1 VFELV
6 IFNAGENLYS
16 LLICY
21 MLTNLILLHDSFTK
35 IFQTRECIGVQMPI
49 DLWSLYA
56 LMLKS
61 RLFEESVT
69 QLWKDG
75 LISGEMHL
83 GTGEE
88 AIIAGVVSH
97 LGTHDAMALDH
108 RGTAALLMRGVDPT
122 LILRELLGKPDGLCG
137 GMGGHMHLFSKPHL
151 AASSG
156 IVGAEGPTAA
166 GFALAV
172 QYLHPG
178 AVAVAFFGEGA
189 MNQGML
195 MESLNLAAVWRLP
208 VVFVCKDDRW
218 SITTQ
223 SETVTGGDLSDR
235 AEWLGVPGVCLDGR
249 DVTEVWEAA
258 RKAIA
263 LARAG
268 EGPFF
273 LRARCVHFEGHF
285 LGYQLIRAVRNPLRE
300 MPKITIPLT
309 QSFLR
314 TSGAPMRERVGG
326 LKSVLSAVL
335 STLRDPRRD
344 PNSDPLKR
352 TRSTLQS
359 DSDRLQALEDDTER
373 ETGNII
379 ALAMEEMVAS

>member
-1 VFELV
+1 
-6 IFNAGENLYS
+6 
-16 LLICY
+16 
-21 MLTNLILLHDSFTK
+21 
-35 IFQTRECIGVQMPI
+35 MPI

-69 QLWKDG
+69 QLWKEG

-88 AIIAGVVSH
+88 AIIAGVVTH
-97 LGTHDAMALDH
+97 LEEQDAMALDH
-108 RGTAALLMRGVDPT
+108 RGTAAMLMRGIDPI

-151 AASSG
+151 TASSG

-166 GFALAV
+166 GFALAA
-172 QYLHPG
+172 QYLNPG
-178 AVAVAFFGEGA
+178 AISVAFFGEGA

-195 MESLNLAAVWRLP
+195 MESLNLAAVWQLP
-208 VVFVCKDDRW
+208 VVFVCKDDSW

-223 SETVTGGDLSDR
+223 SDTVTGGDLSDR
-235 AEWLGVPGVCLDGR
+235 SEWLGVPGMYLDGC
-249 DVTEVWEAA
+249 DVAEVWEAA

-263 LARAG
+263 RARAG
-268 EGPFF
+268 EGPYF
-273 LRARCVHFEGHF
+273 LHARCVHFEGHF
-285 LGYQLIRAVRNPLRE
+285 LGYQLIRAVRHPLRE

-314 TSGAPMRERVGG
+314 TSGASWGERLAG

-335 STLRDPRRD
+335 STLRDPRKD
-344 PNSDPLKR
+344 PDNDPVKR
-352 TRSTLQS
+352 ARNALQS
-359 DSDRLQALEDDTER
+359 DKERLHVLEDETEA
-373 ETGNII
+373 EVGNII
-379 ALAMEEMVAS
+379 ELAMEDLKS

>member
-1 VFELV
+1 
-6 IFNAGENLYS
+6 
-16 LLICY
+16 
-21 MLTNLILLHDSFTK
+21 
-35 IFQTRECIGVQMPI
+35 MPI

-61 RLFEESVT
+61 RLIEETVT

-88 AIIAGVVSH
+88 AIIAGVLAH
-97 LGTHDAMALDH
+97 LGADDAMALDH
-108 RGTAALLMRGVDPT
+108 RGTAALLMRGVDPI
-122 LILRELLGKPDGLCG
+122 LILRELLGKPNGLCG

-166 GFALAV
+166 GFALAA
-172 QYLHPG
+172 QYLNPG
-178 AVAVAFFGEGA
+178 AVSVAFFGEGA

-195 MESLNLAAVWRLP
+195 MESINLAATWRLP
-208 VVFVCKDDRW
+208 LVFVCKDDRW

-223 SETVTGGDLSDR
+223 SDSVTGGDLNDR
-235 AEWLGVPGVCLDGR
+235 AEWLGVPGVCVDGR

-258 RKAIA
+258 QKAITR
-263 LARAG
+263 ARAG

-273 LRARCVHFEGHF
+273 LRAKCVHFEGHF
-285 LGYQLIRAVRNPLRE
+285 LGYQLLRAVRNPLRE
-300 MPKITIPLT
+300 MPKISIPLT

-314 TSGAPMRERVGG
+314 TSGASWRERVDG

-335 STLRDPRRD
+335 STLRDPRKD
-344 PNSDPLKR
+344 PDSDPLRR
-352 TRSTLQS
+352 TRSALR
-359 DSDRLQALEDDTER
+359 SDRTRLETLEDEVKHEVD
-373 ETGNII
+373 NII
-379 ALAMEEMVAS
+379 AMTMEEESL

>member
-1 VFELV
+1 
-6 IFNAGENLYS
+6 
-16 LLICY
+16 
-21 MLTNLILLHDSFTK
+21 
-35 IFQTRECIGVQMPI
+35 MPI

-97 LGTHDAMALDH
+97 LDTHDAMALDH
-108 RGTAALLMRGVDPT
+108 RGTAALVMRGVDPI
-122 LILRELLGKPDGLCG
+122 LILRELLGKSDGLCG

-156 IVGAEGPTAA
+156 IVGSEGPTAV
-166 GFALAV
+166 GFALAA

-195 MESLNLAAVWRLP
+195 MESINLAAVWRLP
-208 VVFVCKDDRW
+208 VVFVCKDDSW
-218 SITTQ
+218 SITTK
-223 SETVTGGDLSDR
+223 SETVTGGDLNDR
-235 AEWLGVPGVCLDGR
+235 SEWLGVPGVCVDGR
-249 DVTEVWEAA
+249 DVTEVWHVANE
-258 RKAIA
+258 AIA
-263 LARAG
+263 RARAG
-268 EGPFF
+268 KGPFF
-273 LRARCVHFEGHF
+273 LRAQCVHFEGHF

-300 MPKITIPLT
+300 MPKITIPIT
-309 QSFLR
+309 HSFLR
-314 TSGAPMRERVGG
+314 ISGGSLRERVAG
-326 LKSVLSAVL
+326 LKSVISAVL

-344 PNSDPLKR
+344 ADSDPVRR
-352 TRSTLQS
+352 TRRALQL
-359 DSDRLQALEDDTER
+359 DRARLISLEDDIER

-379 ALAMEEMVAS
+379 ALAME